1 MMFHLTLLGF
11 SPRTFPILVELA
23 AEAWGM
29 TPKDLRI
36 QIIYNQGIPVVDLP
50 EGWTPPACL
59 DLNDWTPGP
68 TDGERLH
75 GVMHEPAVSNVWEDV
90 AHQTGL
96 TFEDLGTVVHPTAS
110 VAPSAQLGPGTW
122 VHAQAT
128 VATLSVLGPCC
139 HVNRNASVGH
149 HNVWGAFSRINPGAH
164 TAGMCQ
170 IGSRVTIG
178 IGAVCRE
185 GLHIGDGAIIG
196 AGAVAIRDV
205 APGSTLVGNPAKPL
219 K

>member
-1 MMFHLTLLGF
+1 MKFHLTLLGF
-11 SPRTFPILVELA
+11 SSRTFPVLVELA
-23 AEAWGM
+23 ADAWGM
-29 TPKDLRI
+29 QPGDLRV
-36 QIIYNQGIPVVDLP
+36 QIIYNLGFPEVDLP
-50 EGWTPPACL
+50 VGWRSPTCT
-59 DLNDWTPGP
+59 DLNDWTPSP
-68 TDGERLH
+68 NDGERMP
-75 GVMHEPAVSNVWEDV
+75 GVMHEPAVSKVWADV

-96 TFEDLGTVVHPTAS
+96 TFNDLSTVVHPSAS
-110 VAPSAQLGPGTW
+110 IAPSAQVGPGTW

-128 VATLSVLGPCC
+128 VASLTVLGACC

-185 GLHIGDGAIIG
+185 MLRIGDGAIVG

-205 APGSTLVGNPAKPL
+205 ASGSTVVGNPASPIT
-219 K
+219 